1 MYDATKIV
9 GGLAVFVIL
18 ATSPLWYNAISAA
31 PAEPP
36 KLPKPPN
43 GAAQCVEE
51 VGYMRASHMELLDQW
66 RDTVVRDNQRTYV
79 SKLSGK
85 EFEMSLQK
93 TCGDCH
99 SNKAEFC
106 DACHDYTAVQPYCWT
121 CHLEPQEAP

>member
-1 MYDATKIV
+1 
-9 GGLAVFVIL
+9 
-18 ATSPLWYNAISAA
+18 
-31 PAEPP
+31 
-36 KLPKPPN
+36 
-43 GAAQCVEE
+43 
-51 VGYMRASHMELLDQW
+51 MRASHMELLDQW